1 MHNVAYGDGPDDA
14 ALESAWRAFCE
25 QLQRAG
31 EQVFKDANATSGAQ
45 RVDAFRFL
53 TQNLGQAFDLAL
65 ETRDTRYP
73 ALHTF
78 CGPTRKLGGDCADF
92 TYRQAWIDGRS
103 AYRLTG
109 NRGTARFFNITVQGP
124 RVPGPGVLH
133 EPFGDTPEAN
143 VFGHQLSV
151 ADHGEFELYI
161 GGPER
166 GPNWLPTTPMSRKLF
181 IRQGFDRWDELP
193 AQMRIERIDMDSP
206 KPLPTPEVMV
216 AAMGWAGDF
225 VTGLMSDWPEFPFRY
240 GGVDADHPNTFPTLS
255 GLSGTDATPTTQAD
269 TKRGR
274 AAANMYW
281 ELGADEALIVEFE
294 AHDGLWMFTNMGVFF
309 NSMDYLYRPVSYTPS
324 RTQTDTD
331 GRIRLVM
338 AHRDPEVHN
347 WLDTQGFERGNL
359 TYRHM
364 LDSRPAVLNT
374 RVVKY
379 DELTSVLPAGT
390 AMVTAAQ
397 RSAAMWERFHGIR
410 RRFVF

>member
-1 MHNVAYGDGPDDA
+1 MAFGDAPDDA
-14 ALESAWRAFCE
+14 ALRSAWAAFCG

-31 EQVFKDANATSGAQ
+31 EQAFKDANAASGPQ

-65 ETRDTRYP
+65 ETRDTHYP
-73 ALHTF
+73 VLHAF

-92 TYRQAWIDGRS
+92 TYQQAWIDGQS
-103 AYRLTG
+103 TYRLTG
-109 NRGTARFFNITVQGP
+109 NRGTSRFFNVTVQGP
-124 RVPGPGVLH
+124 RTPGPGILH

-143 VFGHQLSV
+143 MFGQQLRT
-151 ADHGEFELYI
+151 ADDGEFELYI

-166 GPNWLPTTPMSRKLF
+166 GPNWLPTTPGSRKLF

-193 AQMRIERIDMDSP
+193 AQIRLERIDMASP
-206 KPLPTPEVMV
+206 KPVPTPAVMIE
-216 AAMGWAGDF
+216 AMEWAGDF
-225 VTGLMSDWPEFPFRY
+225 VTGLMSDWPEFPFTH
-240 GGVDADHPNTFPTLS
+240 GGVDATRPNTFPTILKA
-255 GLSGTDATPTTQAD
+255 DATGAD
-269 TKRGR
+269 RKRGR

-281 ELGADEALIVEFE
+281 ELASDEALVIEFR

-324 RTQTDTD
+324 RTKTDGD
-331 GRIRLVM
+331 GRIRLVI
-338 AHRDPEVHN
+338 AHRDPGVHN

-364 LDSRPAVLNT
+364 LEGEPAVLNT

-379 DELTSVLPAGT
+379 DELLSALPADTTMVST
-390 AMVTAAQ
+390 AE
-397 RSAAMWERFHGIR
+397 RSAAMWDRFHSIR
-410 RRFVF
+410 QRYVF